1 MAWGIAN
8 DYIVFKKVKDAW
20 KAYIKQYQY
29 VDNENNLRVRQL
41 PYRALIQFLNSEGSQ
56 ELNAVVRQSIFKF
69 PKPVGLIEFCM
80 NLLPSK
86 NITVL
91 DFFAG
96 SAPTTSW
103 TTTASRR
110 RAPASQVCRLARRER
125 EPILRRAPGGLHAW
139 APARVSAARVSS
151 GGLPGVSRHEARQGR
166 GGDVGARAGED
177 VLIGKVS
184 PLPEEA
190 PGMVQRFTKKDA
202 STSLRQSE
210 SGIVD
215 QVMLSTNEAGH
226 RFVKSRVRVLA
237 RPRGGMRRRGARVGA
252 TGCLAQGGFDAQGCV
267 QAGW

>member
-1 MAWGIAN
+1 M
-8 DYIVFKKVKDAW
+8 
-20 KAYIKQYQY
+20 
-29 VDNENNLRVRQL
+29 
-41 PYRALIQFLNSEGSQ
+41 
-56 ELNAVVRQSIFKF
+56 
-69 PKPVGLIEFCM
+69 
-80 NLLPSK
+80 
-86 NITVL
+86 
-91 DFFAG
+91 
-96 SAPTTSW
+96 
-103 TTTASRR
+103 
-110 RAPASQVCRLARRER
+110 
-125 EPILRRAPGGLHAW
+125 
-139 APARVSAARVSS
+139 
-151 GGLPGVSRHEARQGR
+151 
-166 GGDVGARAGED
+166 GARAGED